1 MIKLFIREFIT
12 EKYGNG
18 LDIVLDVLLE
28 NGWELPGE
36 GLLDLSEELLSDT
49 DSDHTEDTVSD
60 GNGEYSNVL
69 DWEDSLEEQ
78 LDVFN

>member
-1 MIKLFIREFIT
+1 
-12 EKYGNG
+12 
-18 LDIVLDVLLE
+18 
-28 NGWELPGE
+28 LPGE